1 MKPIPLS
8 AFIPPVTGTKG
19 RPGAVASNLFDTSG
33 NFRERTASFKRRRIG
48 DERDMDDAFDI
59 TRPYPPLVHPP
70 KPLFDVEAIQA
81 LMVDA
86 SSKAEFIKA
95 TAEDPNSDNTTRQ
108 FATANLAFFAL
119 LTAVVEKAVI
129 PLANSPPP
137 TWSRQHTDAPPV
149 APKPDPG
156 KKKLA
161 DALAA
166 AEKTA
171 IIFDADLGTASIGN
185 KDRLAH
191 TFSATVKAKAIA
203 VAGEGDGSE
212 DEIAAATAEAIR
224 VADDALSCASD
235 MSFLGQATKSY
246 TNSRDASDSRNGTFY
261 TMPIKFVFPDKSSR
275 IHFERTMRE
284 KCKLKAAMSLPLGI
298 RKEAEKC
305 RKSALEQFPGE
316 LVMVRAESEGLQFAI
331 FHKKDGDRK
340 WVRSPISY
348 PIPVSA
354 VMPEQGD
361 GTEEMES

>member
-1 MKPIPLS
+1 
-8 AFIPPVTGTKG
+8 
-19 RPGAVASNLFDTSG
+19 
-33 NFRERTASFKRRRIG
+33 
-48 DERDMDDAFDI
+48 
-59 TRPYPPLVHPP
+59 
-70 KPLFDVEAIQA
+70 
-81 LMVDA
+81 MVDP

-95 TAEDPNSDNTTRQ
+95 TSEDPNVDNTTKQ

-119 LTAVVEKAVI
+119 LVAVVEKAVI

-137 TWSRQHTDAPPV
+137 TWNRQHTV

-161 DALAA
+161 DVLAA

-171 IIFDADLGTASIGN
+171 IIFDANLGTASIGN

-191 TFSATVKAKAIA
+191 TFSAKVRAKAIA
-203 VAGEGDGSE
+203 VAGEGDSSE
-212 DEIAAATAEAIR
+212 EEIAAATAEAIR
-224 VADDALSCASD
+224 VADDALSCTD
-235 MSFLGQATKSY
+235 MSFLGQATKVY

-261 TMPIKFVFPDKSSR
+261 TMPIKFVFPDKSSC

-284 KCKLKAAMSLPLGI
+284 KCKLKAAMSLGI

-316 LVMVRAESEGLQFAI
+316 IVMVRAESEGLQFAI
-331 FHKKDGDRK
+331 FHKRDGDRK
-340 WVRSPISY
+340 WVRSPTTY

-361 GTEEMES
+361 GDEVMES

>member
-1 MKPIPLS
+1 
-8 AFIPPVTGTKG
+8 
-19 RPGAVASNLFDTSG
+19 
-33 NFRERTASFKRRRIG
+33 
-48 DERDMDDAFDI
+48 
-59 TRPYPPLVHPP
+59 
-70 KPLFDVEAIQA
+70 
-81 LMVDA
+81 MVDP

-95 TAEDPNSDNTTRQ
+95 TSEDPNVDNTTKQ

-119 LTAVVEKAVI
+119 LVAVVEKAVI
-129 PLANSPPP
+129 PLANSPRP
-137 TWSRQHTDAPPV
+137 TWNRQHTV

-161 DALAA
+161 DVLAA

-171 IIFDADLGTASIGN
+171 IIFDANLGTASIGN

-191 TFSATVKAKAIA
+191 TFSAKVQAKAIA

-212 DEIAAATAEAIR
+212 EEIAAATAEAIR
-224 VADDALSCASD
+224 VADDALSCTD
-235 MSFLGQATKSY
+235 MSFLGQATKVY

-275 IHFERTMRE
+275 IHFQRTMRE
-284 KCKLKAAMSLPLGI
+284 KCKLKATMSLPLGI

-316 LVMVRAESEGLQFAI
+316 IVMVRAESDDLQFAI
-331 FHKKDGDRK
+331 FLKKDGDRK

-354 VMPEQGD
+354 VLPEQGD
-361 GTEEMES
+361 GAEEMES

>member
-95 TAEDPNSDNTTRQ
+95 TSEDPNVDNTTKN
-108 FATANLAFFAL
+108 FAIANLAFFAL

-137 TWSRQHTDAPPV
+137 AWNRQYSEAPPT

-171 IIFDADLGTASIGN
+171 IIFDADLGTASVGN

-203 VAGEGDGSE
+203 VAEEGEGNE
-212 DEIAAATAEAIR
+212 EEIAAATAEAIR
-224 VADDALSCASD
+224 VADDALSCAAD
-235 MSFLGQATKSY
+235 MSFLGQATKLY
-246 TNSRDASDSRNGTFY
+246 TNSRDASDAKNGTYY

-316 LVMVRAESEGLQFAI
+316 IVMVRAESEGLQFAV

-340 WVRSPISY
+340 WVRSPTSY

-354 VMPEQGD
+354 VMPDQG
-361 GTEEMES
+361 GGVEEMES